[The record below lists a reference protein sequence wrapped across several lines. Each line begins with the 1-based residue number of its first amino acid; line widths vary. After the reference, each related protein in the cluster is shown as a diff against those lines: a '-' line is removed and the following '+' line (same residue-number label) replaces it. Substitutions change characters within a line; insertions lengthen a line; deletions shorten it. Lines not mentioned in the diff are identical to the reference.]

1 MCILVNALKRQDPR
15 LTLEVR
21 VGLALAEVG
30 PSMTLASLT
39 EVFAFSIGALAPT
52 PACKEFSLFA
62 GRLNFSFLSNH
73 IDMRATLHYDQG
85 PWPWNCEAVESHP
98 KAMPCK
104 IEIELWSRGFQCKGI
119 CNLALDQMEFH
130 LPSYSCGVSLMPSSS
145 SFLYTRQHALR
156 ENLNGVRGYYS
167 KNFGLLTINCEIF
180 LMQLL
185 QCYWIIFSKWPLL

>member
-30 PSMTLASLT
+30 PSITLASLT

-62 GRLNFSFLSNH
+62 GKLNFSFLSNH
-73 IDMRATLHYDQG
+73 IDMRATLTKGRDH
-85 PWPWNCEAVESHP
+85 
-98 KAMPCK
+98 
-104 IEIELWSRGFQCKGI
+104 EIVRPLKDIRR
-119 CNLALDQMEFH
+119 
-130 LPSYSCGVSLMPSSS
+130 PY
-145 SFLYTRQHALR
+145 HAKL
-156 ENLNGVRGYYS
+156 
-167 KNFGLLTINCEIF
+167 KFNCEIF

-185 QCYWIIFSKWPLL
+185 QCYWIIFYK